1 VIPVID
7 IGTYARYPKTGTIGT
22 VIGFQEQHGQ
32 TFVELDSTG
41 LLYRID
47 IITPISREEKTTL
60 ERTKDEDIKKLM
72 KEQESVGETAFVEA
86 VFQQDGACHG
96 GG

>member
-1 VIPVID
+1 MITVID
-7 IGTYARYPKTGTIGT
+7 IGTYARYPKTGTVGT
-22 VIGFQEQHGQ
+22 VIRFQEHQGH

-47 IITPISREEKTTL
+47 QLIPISTEAKTTF
-60 ERTKDEDIKKLM
+60 ERTKDENLKRIM
-72 KEQESVGETAFVEA
+72 KERESFDETAYGDA